1 MPNIQKCLKFSYL
14 LFLLVTSVSSLDCN
28 LLYFYLR
35 NVNWEA
41 MILLS
46 KMSKEFPLQCLSIRM
61 NFGFS
66 QTWLLPPDQSLKDI
80 KIVIYEMSQHIFNIF
95 SQNYSPLTWE
105 VENIQKIQI
114 GLHQQTE
121 YLQKCLEEDEKEK
134 EELEKEAEDEISYS
148 GLVILH
154 LNNLELKRYFKRI
167 GNFLKE
173 KKYSHCAW
181 EVVRLEMRRC
191 FYILQ
196 KLIAQLK

>member
-1 MPNIQKCLKFSYL
+1 MSNIQKCLKSAYF
-14 LFLLVTSVSSLDCN
+14 FLLVISVSSLDCN
-28 LLYFYLR
+28 LLYSYLR

-46 KMSKEFPLQCLSIRM
+46 KMNKEFPRKCLSIRM
-61 NFGFS
+61 DFEFS
-66 QTWLLPPDQSLKDI
+66 QELLPPDQSLKDV

-95 SQNYSPLTWE
+95 SQNYPPHTWE

-114 GLHQQTE
+114 GLDQQIE

-134 EELEKEAEDEISYS
+134 EELEKEVEDEISYS
-148 GLVILH
+148 GLAILQ
-154 LNNLELKRYFKRI
+154 LNNLELKRYFKTI
-167 GNFLKE
+167 GSFLKE

-181 EVVRLEMRRC
+181 EIVRLEMRRC

-196 KLIAQLK
+196 KLISQLK